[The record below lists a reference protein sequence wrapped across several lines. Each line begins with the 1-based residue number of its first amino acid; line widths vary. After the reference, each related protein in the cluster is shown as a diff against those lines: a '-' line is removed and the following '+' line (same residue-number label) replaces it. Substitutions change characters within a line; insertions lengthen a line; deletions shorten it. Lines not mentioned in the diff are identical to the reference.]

1 MKSLQG
7 LSVMKLKKKITISF
21 KAPKQRDMVAYD
33 LFTNGLYK
41 HKVIKSKKAYDRKK
55 LKKIDLK
62 GEE

>member
-1 MKSLQG
+1 
-7 LSVMKLKKKITISF
+7 MKLKKKITISF